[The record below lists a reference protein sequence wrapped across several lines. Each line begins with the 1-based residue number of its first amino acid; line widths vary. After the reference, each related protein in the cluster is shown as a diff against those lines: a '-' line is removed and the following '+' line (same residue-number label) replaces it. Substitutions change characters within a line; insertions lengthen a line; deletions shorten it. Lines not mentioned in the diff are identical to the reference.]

1 MKPNYYTLLALKT
14 GLLTLIWCALSSPDI
29 FSESGLWDVVMG
41 AVAAFTV
48 AWLNTERKGV
58 YGAIRVGQLLGYC
71 LWLAGSIFRSGCHLS
86 LLILN
91 PRLPINP
98 KMIRHRCELSN
109 DSSAVLLANSITL
122 TPGTI
127 TVELDS
133 HDLIVHTIDDSSAA
147 DVTDRHIERK
157 IDGLFSTK
165 GMS

>member
-14 GLLTLIWCALSSPDI
+14 GLFTLIWCVLANCWESPQ
-29 FSESGLWDVVMG
+29 VAMG
-41 AVAAFTV
+41 AGAALAV
-48 AWLNTERKGV
+48 AWLNTEQTGS
-58 YGAIRVGQLLGYC
+58 RVSLRVFRMLRYC

-109 DSSAVLLANSITL
+109 DSSAVLLGNSITL

-133 HDLIVHTIDDSSAA
+133 NDLIVHTIDDSSAA
-147 DVTDRHIERK
+147 DVTDRHIERQ